1 MNLSGSSK
9 IKFLIVYL
17 MVYLVVKAMGNYGI
31 FVLLQGIIR
40 RKKMFMGLFWAY
52 EQYPENNEVKQEEW
66 EVEKEKRNKITPCNL
81 L

>member
-31 FVLLQGIIR
+31 FVLL
-40 RKKMFMGLFWAY
+40 
-52 EQYPENNEVKQEEW
+52 
-66 EVEKEKRNKITPCNL
+66 
-81 L
+81 